1 MIYRLFVSK
10 NTPRQSLLWS
20 VIFSLCREGASES
33 HLKGGCR
40 TLLLPYSFR
49 GNRKASLFRN
59 SSRNGRLCVWE
70 FSSELQKNLPKK
82 TNVKIR
88 IQGMIHNCCWN
99 RHTLC
104 LRGTSGRK
112 NSWHIKCW
120 KNGTESQSGDT
131 WLGLGHETGVEWKN
145 DDGHLLIEWESL
157 GS

>member
-10 NTPRQSLLWS
+10 NTQRQSLLWS
-20 VIFSLCREGASES
+20 VIFSLCREGASEF
-33 HLKGGCR
+33 HLKGGCW
-40 TLLLPYSFR
+40 TLLLQYSFR

-59 SSRNGRLCVWE
+59 SSRKGRLCVWE
-70 FSSELQKNLPKK
+70 LSSELQNNLPKK

-99 RHTLC
+99 RHTFC

-120 KNGTESQSGDT
+120 KNGTEPQSRDT

-145 DDGHLLIEWESL
+145 DDGHLLIVWESL